1 MYWDVWRKLI
11 LHLIEKPIC
20 NYTWL
25 SADLCS
31 NMVPKFTHLQPTKL
45 DPQQKEALMD
55 QWSLFSCLFMSLK
68 PLKRRILLTIYFKS
82 LGTFIYIFRY
92 DTWKPLGTVW
102 VLGFTWEKSNLIR
115 FLLSVREMKKPDE
128 AISNVHCNISKNRPE
143 MFL

>member
-25 SADLCS
+25 SADPCS

-55 QWSLFSCLFMSLK
+55 QWCSLFPCPSDLYRGEYCLQYILSLEV
-68 PLKRRILLTIYFKS
+68 PLSISIS
-82 LGTFIYIFRY
+82 IRY
-92 DTWKPLGTVW
+92 DTWKPPGTVW